1 MAFMWQVQLN
11 DDSIISE
18 FDEQGNEHL
27 FKEVLD
33 RLSDVK
39 ILSLYWESKVA
50 SVDLTD
56 GSFLINGEKV
66 SFNGI
71 SNRTEPY
78 RLIYFKRVQKTF
90 NIPEP
95 NIKYYLGYQITID
108 GVNYQ
113 RLLQI
118 DNISK
123 QIEFVEKN
131 VGALPL

>member
-56 GSFLINGEKV
+56 GSFLINGEKI